1 MQIFFCESQRRA
13 RARAA
18 SAVGYGGGAGASGGR
33 GAGPQWRAASM
44 ARRSPPRGLKTRP
57 ALRPCRIARGICGAR
72 LSPRQE
78 HDERLLLADAALVNE
93 RYGGRQ
99 VDAVDAFFR
108 LLQENCH
115 GRSEMQ
121 VLQVKIVP
129 EIELLFLWM
138 PSCQKRA
145 TNASNC
151 LAHFHHGRSATHWC
165 QQCLQDKSC
174 KDCGHW
180 RS

>member
-93 RYGGRQ
+93 RHGERH

-108 LLQENCH
+108 LL
-115 GRSEMQ
+115 
-121 VLQVKIVP
+121 
-129 EIELLFLWM
+129 
-138 PSCQKRA
+138 
-145 TNASNC
+145 
-151 LAHFHHGRSATHWC
+151 
-165 QQCLQDKSC
+165 
-174 KDCGHW
+174 
-180 RS
+180 

>member
-1 MQIFFCESQRRA
+1 MQIYFCESQRRA

-57 ALRPCRIARGICGAR
+57 ALRPCRIARGICGAT

-93 RYGGRQ
+93 RYGERH

-138 PSCQKRA
+138 PIVAK
-145 TNASNC
+145 NV
-151 LAHFHHGRSATHWC
+151 LPM
-165 QQCLQDKSC
+165 LQIA
-174 KDCGHW
+174 
-180 RS
+180 